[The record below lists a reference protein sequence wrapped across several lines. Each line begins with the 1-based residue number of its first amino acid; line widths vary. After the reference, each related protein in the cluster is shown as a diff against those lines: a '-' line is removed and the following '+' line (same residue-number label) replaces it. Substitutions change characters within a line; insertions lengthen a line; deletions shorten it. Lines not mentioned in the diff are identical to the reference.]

1 MWGSPWK
8 TFIFPITTNHN
19 HMKLYS
25 LYDSRAGMYLP
36 PFVARNAELAKRL
49 VAASLLTAKDI
60 PPAEYPADF
69 NVFEVAEFDE
79 EKGFRPLPGGQ
90 VNIGN
95 VLAILTDF
103 RRRVVRSAAV
113 SDDKKNEYDENH
125 V

>member
-1 MWGSPWK
+1 
-8 TFIFPITTNHN
+8 
-19 HMKLYS
+19 MKLYS

-49 VAASLLTAKDI
+49 VAASLLNAKDI

-79 EKGFRPLPGGQ
+79 EKGFALLPGGQ
-90 VNIGN
+90 QNIGN

-103 RRRVVRSAAV
+103 RRRMAQASAI
-113 SDDKKNEYDENH
+113 SENPDKENEYDAEH

>member
-1 MWGSPWK
+1 
-8 TFIFPITTNHN
+8 
-19 HMKLYS
+19 MKLYS
-25 LYDSRAGMYLP
+25 LFDSRAGVYLP

-49 VAASLLTAKDI
+49 VAASLLNAKDI

-69 NVFEVAEFDE
+69 NVFEVADFDE
-79 EKGFRPLPGGQ
+79 EKGFSVLPGGQ

-103 RRRVVRSAAV
+103 RRRMSQAV
-113 SDDKKNEYDENH
+113 KNNEGKENEYDADH